1 MGEIC
6 RLCLDSL
13 PKCTGISIKNE
24 QFKEELKAAFRF
36 EIDYK
41 SNLPELVCDRCRDT
55 VSHIHTYIQDVWS
68 NQQSLLLEANT
79 TVVQPE
85 EYLVEK
91 DVSDTKLFEKE
102 ELPKIQEPGVVQDLQ
117 IEFVQPDPDPIGL
130 NDDDANE
137 KRNIASS
144 EDDDDTLQVKEKEP
158 AETAETADQPSSKKA
173 KTSVSDKPKKTRAN
187 RKENDKIIDEFYT
200 MECEICSA
208 PANNFGTLI
217 NHYRAEHDIKGYV
230 RCCDKQYFNRSY
242 LVDHIA
248 SHKGLTRCEICDR
261 TYKTMRYLNQHMS
274 ESHSQRDAKPFKCT
288 QCHMAYS
295 KEHLLRAHMQMHVKK
310 QCQFCQ
316 KMLSNHYSL
325 KLHISQVHSGDNHQI
340 CATCGKLFRTSFAME
355 RHIRLH
361 HQPQLVNWE
370 QCEQCEKWFDCKE
383 NLKKHVRLRHDE
395 RGQFPCDKCEHVS
408 VNRRSL
414 VFHKNRIHKER
425 QLYDCKHC
433 GKQLLSKLGLREHL
447 ATHSNVPLYSCEFCD
462 VTFNSSANKYKH
474 YKSKHNKEWQDQKHQ
489 KLLDKMSAAPVDVE
503 QL

>member
-13 PKCTGISIKNE
+13 PKCTGISIKND

-36 EIDYK
+36 E
-41 SNLPELVCDRCRDT
+41 
-55 VSHIHTYIQDVWS
+55 
-68 NQQSLLLEANT
+68 
-79 TVVQPE
+79 PE

-91 DVSDTKLFEKE
+91 DVSDTKLEKE

-117 IEFVQPDPDPIGL
+117 IEFVQPDPEPTSL
-130 NDDDANE
+130 NDDDANV

-144 EDDDDTLQVKEKEP
+144 DDDNDTLQVKEKEP
-158 AETAETADQPSSKKA
+158 AETTEQPSSKKA

-208 PANNFGTLI
+208 PADNFGALV
-217 NHYRAEHDIKGYV
+217 NHYRAEHDMKGYV

-274 ESHSQRDAKPFKCT
+274 ESHSQREAKPFKCT

-325 KLHISQVHSGDNHQI
+325 KLHISQVHSGDGHQI

-395 RGQFPCDKCEHVS
+395 RGQFPCDQCGHVS

-425 QLYDCKHC
+425 QLFDCKHC

-489 KLLDKMSAAPVDVE
+489 KLLEKMSAAPVNVE